1 MPRYYCTIGA
11 QRALIYYSICQ
22 KWSSHKSYGAKSALA
37 SVSKRW
43 NVSSKKGGRPKRN
56 SFFLYSIKSCFS
68 FYAKKSPIS
77 RLFSCVS
84 CEKKKHLLNDFLSGF
99 MRQKCCVCLFKVCCL
114 ETCHCHEASRF
125 LLSASSSC
133 TLRGYV
139 RHQLSCLQQLR

>member
-43 NVSSKKGGRPKRN
+43 NVSSKKGGPPKKELVFPLLHQELL
-56 SFFLYSIKSCFS
+56 FFLR
-68 FYAKKSPIS
+68 KKLPIS

-84 CEKKKHLLNDFLSGF
+84 CEEKHLLNDFLSGF
-99 MRQKCCVCLFKVCCL
+99 LRQKCCVCLLKVCCL
-114 ETCHCHEASRF
+114 DTCHCHEASRF
-125 LLSASSSC
+125 LLSASSSF